1 MQKGNFQKKLEQNYP
16 TIDRCCEQGEDQ
28 EEKLQINKIMKN
40 IKMKIMKMII
50 IIEIIKK
57 ITKNKKEMKEMR
69 KTKTMKE
76 EIKITEMKDKRIQGK
91 MGNK

>member
-1 MQKGNFQKKLEQNYP
+1 
-16 TIDRCCEQGEDQ
+16 
-28 EEKLQINKIMKN
+28 
-40 IKMKIMKMII
+40 MKMII

-91 MGNK
+91 MDNK